1 MHLRIIIS
9 LFDITLHISSHF
21 ISCVKTYLTFALKN
35 KLNYTKQVLSE
46 DVSKTPPKQVVRG
59 IWRRTQDQRKNML
72 RTK

>member
-9 LFDITLHISSHF
+9 PLDITSHVSSHF
-21 ISCVKTYLTFALKN
+21 ISCVKTYFTFALKS
-35 KLNYTKQVLSE
+35 KLNYTKQALSE